1 MHPRASTRAR
11 VLATAL
17 WLFPAAALANGGVV
31 GQVKLAGKPAALPAS
46 PVTKDASV
54 CGKQKPSEALLA
66 GPKGFLGNVVVSL
79 RGLKPAAAPGPT
91 TGAAVDQVGCRYEP
105 HVQAVTVGTQL
116 TLVNSDG
123 VLHNVHGSIGSTQ
136 AFNLAMPIKGQRVPA
151 RLTRPG
157 LVRLQC
163 DAGHTWMSA
172 YVYVFDHPYFAVT
185 GADGRFEIKDVPPG
199 HYTVE
204 YWHEPVDGT
213 GPGVTSTSEVTIKD
227 GAPTQADAVFN
238 LREP

>member
-1 MHPRASTRAR
+1 M
-11 VLATAL
+11 
-17 WLFPAAALANGGVV
+17 
-31 GQVKLAGKPAALPAS
+31 
-46 PVTKDASV
+46 
-54 CGKQKPSEALLA
+54 
-66 GPKGFLGNVVVSL
+66 VVSL
-79 RGLKPAAAPGPT
+79 RGLKPASRPRPDDQAPSSIRSAA
-91 TGAAVDQVGCRYEP
+91 RYEP

-123 VLHNVHGSIGSTQ
+123 VLHNVHGSIGPTQ
-136 AFNLAMPIKGQRVPA
+136 AFNLADADQRA
-151 RLTRPG
+151 ACSRASLTRPG

-172 YVYVFDHPYFAVT
+172 YVYVFNHPYFAVT
-185 GADGRFEIKDVPPG
+185 GADGRFEIKDVPAG

-213 GPGVTSTSEVTIKD
+213 GPGVTSTAEVTIKD
-227 GAPTQADAVFN
+227 GAPTQADAVIN

>member
-1 MHPRASTRAR
+1 MRRAR
-11 VLATAL
+11 ALAAAL
-17 WLFPAAALANGGVV
+17 WLTPAAALANGGVV
-31 GQVKLAGKPAALPAS
+31 GQVKLAGKPPALAAR

-54 CGKQKPSEALLA
+54 CGSQKPNEAVVA
-66 GPKGFLGNVVVSL
+66 GAKGFLRNVVVSL
-79 RGLKPAAAPGPT
+79 RGLKPAVDTAPT
-91 TGAAVDQVGCRYEP
+91 TGAVVDQVGCRYEP

-123 VLHNVHGSIGSTQ
+123 VLHNVHGSIGPTQ
-136 AFNLAMPIKGQRVPA
+136 AFNLAMPIKGQHVPA

-204 YWHEPVDGT
+204 YWHESVDGT
-213 GPGVTSTSEVTIKD
+213 GPGVTSTAEVTIKD
-227 GAPTQADAVFN
+227 GAPTQADAVIN